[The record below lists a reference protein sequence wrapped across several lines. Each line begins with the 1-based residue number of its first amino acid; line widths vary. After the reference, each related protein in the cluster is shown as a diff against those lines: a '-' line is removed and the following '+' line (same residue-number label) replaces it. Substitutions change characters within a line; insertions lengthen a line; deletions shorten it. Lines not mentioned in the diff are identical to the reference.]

1 MDRKQADI
9 ELARQMMREGIEG
22 EGDILSK
29 ISTTMRKQARDRFKE
44 GLKRYEKS
52 DEKVREKEAYDFAGY
67 KKGGKVSSASKRA
80 DGCAIKGKTRGRMV

>member
-9 ELARQMMREGIEG
+9 ELARKMMREGIEG

-52 DEKVREKEAYDFAGY
+52 DETMREKEAYDFAGY

-80 DGCAIKGKTRGRMV
+80 DGCAVKGKTRGRMV